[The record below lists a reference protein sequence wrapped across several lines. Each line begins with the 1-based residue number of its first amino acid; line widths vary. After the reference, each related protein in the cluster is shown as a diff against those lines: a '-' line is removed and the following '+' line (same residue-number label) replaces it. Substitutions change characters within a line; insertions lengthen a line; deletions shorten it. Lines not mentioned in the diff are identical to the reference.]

1 MSVAIPLYEGDN
13 WGINLNDFYLS
24 PQFVRKLH
32 QMLTDAQIRKIKPLE
47 KKKRYSDEKG
57 LYLEVTPAGGKFW
70 RLKYRFNSR
79 ESTLTIGSYPEIS
92 LAQARRSR
100 DEARIQLYQNIDPN
114 AVKYQRLQQID
125 KSTLFKS
132 LALEWMEDRKTVI
145 KEATY
150 LRDLS
155 VFEKDLFPSLGNL
168 PIDQIK
174 GKDVLA
180 CAKKIEERGAQEMAK
195 RSIPLA
201 GRIFR
206 FAIRKGIIEHDPT
219 PHLQEALKPRKVKH
233 MARLD
238 ISEFPPFLERMDR
251 YHGNILVKTALQLMT
266 LTFVRTAELINMEW
280 NEIDFENQL
289 WRIPAYKMKM
299 ALPHIVPL
307 SKQAI
312 ELIENLKPL
321 TGNKQFVFYN
331 HSTAKPLSNNALL
344 SAIRTMGYMGKMTG
358 HGFRGLA
365 STTLH
370 EQGYMHDAIE
380 IQLAHTVGNAVSQA
394 YNHAQHM
401 DYRIK
406 MMQEWSDFIDSL
418 RNNVIPFP
426 KYKVS

>member
-1 MSVAIPLYEGDN
+1 
-13 WGINLNDFYLS
+13 
-24 PQFVRKLH
+24 
-32 QMLTDAQIRKIKPLE
+32 MLTDAQIRKIKPLE

-70 RLKYRFNSR
+70 RLKYRFNGR
-79 ESTLTIGSYPEIS
+79 ERTLTIGSYPEIS

-114 AVKYQRLQQID
+114 AVKNQRLQKINEN
-125 KSTLFKS
+125 TLFQI
-132 LALEWMEDRKTVI
+132 LATEWMEDRKAVI

-155 VFEKDLFPSLGNL
+155 VFEKDLFPYIGKM

-174 GKDVLA
+174 GKDIFA
-180 CAKKIEERGAQEMAK
+180 CAKRIEERGAQEMAR

-201 GRIFR
+201 GRVFR
-206 FAIRKGIIEHDPT
+206 YAIRKGLIENDPT

-238 ISEFPPFLERMDR
+238 ISEFPAFLARMDR
-251 YHGNILVKTALQLMT
+251 YHGNIVIKTALQFMT
-266 LTFVRTAELINMEW
+266 LTFVRTAELRLMEW
-280 NEIDFENQL
+280 DEIDLENKL
-289 WRIPAYKMKM
+289 WRIPAEKMKM
-299 ALPHIVPL
+299 ALPHLVPL
-307 SKQAI
+307 SRQAI
-312 ELIENLKPL
+312 ELLEVVKPI
-321 TGNKQFVFYN
+321 TGMKQYVFYN
-331 HSTAKPLSNNALL
+331 YSTAKPISSNALL
-344 SAIRTMGYMGKMTG
+344 CAIRTMGYNGKMTG

-380 IQLAHTVGNAVSQA
+380 VQLAHRVGNAVSQA

-426 KYKVS
+426 KSKFA

>member
-1 MSVAIPLYEGDN
+1 
-13 WGINLNDFYLS
+13 
-24 PQFVRKLH
+24 
-32 QMLTDAQIRKIKPLE
+32 MLTDAQVRKIKPLD

-57 LYLEVTPAGGKFW
+57 LYLEVTPSNGRFW
-70 RLKYRFNSR
+70 RLKYRFNGR

-100 DEARIQLYQNIDPN
+100 DEARIQLYNNIDPN
-114 AVKYQRLQQID
+114 AVKNHRLKKLD
-125 KSTLFKS
+125 ESTLFKV
-132 LALEWMEDRKTVI
+132 LAMQWMDDRKGAIT
-145 KEATY
+145 EGTY

-155 VFEKDLFPSLGNL
+155 VFEKDIFPDLGDVSIEL
-168 PIDQIK
+168 IK
-174 GKDVLA
+174 GNDILA
-180 CAKKIEERGAQEMAK
+180 CAKKIEERGALEMAK
-195 RSIPLA
+195 RSIPLT
-201 GRIFR
+201 GRVFR
-206 FAIRKGIIEHDPT
+206 YAIRKGIIENDPT

-233 MARLD
+233 MVRLD

-251 YHGNILVKTALQLMT
+251 YHGNILVKTALQLIT

-280 NEIDFENQL
+280 SEIDFANKL

-307 SKQAI
+307 SRQAI
-312 ELIENLKPL
+312 ELIESLRPL

-394 YNHAQHM
+394 YNHAQHL
-401 DYRIK
+401 DYRIE

-418 RNNVIPFP
+418 RNKNIG
-426 KYKVS
+426 

>member
-1 MSVAIPLYEGDN
+1 
-13 WGINLNDFYLS
+13 
-24 PQFVRKLH
+24 
-32 QMLTDAQIRKIKPLE
+32 MLTDAQIRKIKPLE

-57 LYLEVTPAGGKFW
+57 LYLEVTSAGGMFW
-70 RLKYRFNSR
+70 RLKYRFNGR

-92 LAQARRSR
+92 LAKARRAR

-114 AVKYQRLQQID
+114 AVKNERLQTADESI
-125 KSTLFKS
+125 LFKS
-132 LALEWMEDRKTVI
+132 LAMEWMHDRKSAI
-145 KEATY
+145 KEGTY
-150 LRDLS
+150 SRDLTI
-155 VFEKDLFPSLGNL
+155 FEKDLFPYIGKL

-180 CAKKIEERGAQEMAK
+180 CAKKIEERGAVETAK

-206 FAIRKGIIEHDPT
+206 FAIRKGIIENDPT

-238 ISEFPPFLERMDR
+238 ISEFPAFLERMDH
-251 YHGNILVKTALQLMT
+251 YHGNILVKTALLVMT

-280 NEIDFENQL
+280 QEVDFENKL

-307 SKQAI
+307 SKQAL
-312 ELIENLKPL
+312 ELIESLKPL

-426 KYKVS
+426 KYKIS

>member
-1 MSVAIPLYEGDN
+1 M
-13 WGINLNDFYLS
+13 WGIIGGQKIIINNHPPICTDNI
-24 PQFVRKLH
+24 R
-32 QMLTDAQIRKIKPLE
+32 MLTDAQVRKIKPLD

-57 LYLEVTPAGGKFW
+57 LYLEVTPSNGRFW
-70 RLKYRFNSR
+70 RLKYRFNGR

-100 DEARIQLYQNIDPN
+100 DEARIQLYNNIDPN
-114 AVKYQRLQQID
+114 VVKNHRLKKMD
-125 KSTLFKS
+125 ESTLFNV
-132 LALEWMEDRKTVI
+132 LAMQWMDDRKGAIT
-145 KEATY
+145 EGTY

-155 VFEKDLFPSLGNL
+155 VFEKDIFPDLGDVSIEL
-168 PIDQIK
+168 IK
-174 GKDVLA
+174 GNDILA
-180 CAKKIEERGAQEMAK
+180 CAKKIEERGALEMAK
-195 RSIPLA
+195 RSIPLT
-201 GRIFR
+201 GRVFR
-206 FAIRKGIIEHDPT
+206 YAIRKGIIENDPT
-219 PHLQEALKPRKVKH
+219 SHLQEALKPRKVKH

-251 YHGNILVKTALQLMT
+251 YHGNILVKTALQLIT

-280 NEIDFENQL
+280 SEIDFSNKL

-307 SKQAI
+307 SRQAI
-312 ELIENLKPL
+312 ELIESLRPL

-380 IQLAHTVGNAVSQA
+380 IQLAHTVGNAVSKA
-394 YNHAQHM
+394 YNHAQHL

-406 MMQEWSDFIDSL
+406 MMQEWSDFIDGL
-418 RNNVIPFP
+418 RNRITIYSKTP
-426 KYKVS
+426 

>member
-1 MSVAIPLYEGDN
+1 
-13 WGINLNDFYLS
+13 
-24 PQFVRKLH
+24 
-32 QMLTDAQIRKIKPLE
+32 MLTDAQVRKIKPLE

-57 LYLEVTPAGGKFW
+57 LYLEVTPAGGRFW
-70 RLKYRFNSR
+70 RLKYRFNGR

-92 LAQARRSR
+92 LAQARRAR
-100 DEARIQLYQNIDPN
+100 DEARIQLYSNIDPN
-114 AVKYQRLQQID
+114 AVKNERLQQINENI
-125 KSTLFKS
+125 LFKS
-132 LALEWMEDRKTVI
+132 LAMEWMEDRKAVI
-145 KEATY
+145 KENTY

-155 VFEKDLFPSLGNL
+155 VFEKDLFPALGEM

-206 FAIRKGIIEHDPT
+206 FAIRKGIIENDPT

-233 MARLD
+233 RARLD

-251 YHGNILVKTALQLMT
+251 YHGNPVIKTALQLMT
-266 LTFVRTAELINMEW
+266 LTFVRTAELRMMEW
-280 NEIDFENQL
+280 DEIDFENRL
-289 WRIPAYKMKM
+289 WRIPAEKMKM
-299 ALPHIVPL
+299 ALPHLVPL
-307 SKQAI
+307 SRQAI
-312 ELIENLKPL
+312 ELLEGLIPL
-321 TGNKQFVFYN
+321 TGRKQYVFYN
-331 HSTAKPLSNNALL
+331 HSTAKPMSSNAILCV
-344 SAIRTMGYMGKMTG
+344 IRTMGYNGKMTG

-380 IQLAHTVGNAVSQA
+380 LQLAHRVGNAVSQA
-394 YNHAQHM
+394 YNHAQHLE
-401 DYRIK
+401 YRTK

-418 RNNVIPFP
+418 RNKIIPFP
-426 KYKVS
+426 KRKTV

>member
-1 MSVAIPLYEGDN
+1 
-13 WGINLNDFYLS
+13 
-24 PQFVRKLH
+24 
-32 QMLTDAQIRKIKPLE
+32 MLTDAQIRKIKPLE

-132 LALEWMEDRKTVI
+132 LALEWMEDRKIVI

>member
-1 MSVAIPLYEGDN
+1 
-13 WGINLNDFYLS
+13 
-24 PQFVRKLH
+24 
-32 QMLTDAQIRKIKPLE
+32 MLTDAQVRKIKPID

-57 LYLEVTPAGGKFW
+57 LYLEVTPSGGRFW
-70 RLKYRFNSR
+70 RLKYRFNGR
-79 ESTLTIGSYPEIS
+79 ESTLTIGSYPEVS
-92 LAQARRSR
+92 LAQARRVR
-100 DEARIQLYQNIDPN
+100 DEARIQLYNNIDPN
-114 AVKYQRLQQID
+114 AAKNQRLD
-125 KSTLFKS
+125 KTDKNKLFKV
-132 LALEWMEDRKTVI
+132 LAMEWMQDRKDAIT
-145 KEATY
+145 EGTY

-155 VFEKDLFPSLGNL
+155 VFEKDLFPALGDM

-180 CAKKIEERGAQEMAK
+180 CAKKIEERGALEMAK
-195 RSIPLA
+195 RSIPLT

-206 FAIRKGIIEHDPT
+206 YAIRKGIIENDPT

-251 YHGNILVKTALQLMT
+251 YHGSILVKTALQLMT

-280 NEIDFENQL
+280 NEIDFDNHL

-307 SKQAI
+307 SRQAI
-312 ELIENLKPL
+312 ELLESLRPI

-331 HSTAKPLSNNALL
+331 HSKAKPLSNNALL

-370 EQGYMHDAIE
+370 EKGYMHDAIE
-380 IQLAHTVGNAVSQA
+380 IQLAHTVGNSVSQA
-394 YNHAQHM
+394 YNHAQHL
-401 DYRIK
+401 DYRTK
-406 MMQEWSDFIDSL
+406 MMQEWSDFIDGL
-418 RNNVIPFP
+418 RN
-426 KYKVS
+426 

>member
-1 MSVAIPLYEGDN
+1 MGDK
-13 WGINLNDFYLS
+13 LS
-24 PQFVRKLH
+24 RQIFVPQIVWKRLK
-32 QMLTDAQIRKIKPLE
+32 MLTDAQIRKIRPLE

-70 RLKYRFNSR
+70 RLKYRFNAR

-114 AVKYQRLQQID
+114 AVKNQRLQQID
-125 KSTLFKS
+125 ESILFKS
-132 LALEWMEDRKTVI
+132 LAMEWMDDRKAVI

-155 VFEKDLFPSLGNL
+155 VFEKDLFPALGNL

-219 PHLQEALKPRKVKH
+219 PHLQEALKPRKVMH

-238 ISEFPPFLERMDR
+238 ISEFPAFLLRMDN
-251 YHGNILVKTALQLMT
+251 YHGNILVKTALLVMT
-266 LTFVRTAELINMEW
+266 LTFVRTSELINMEW
-280 NEIDFENQL
+280 NEIDFENKL
-289 WRIPAYKMKM
+289 WRIPAHKMKM

-307 SKQAI
+307 SKQSL
-312 ELIENLKPL
+312 ELIEGLKPL

-370 EQGYMHDAIE
+370 EQGYLHDAIE
-380 IQLAHTVGNAVSQA
+380 IQLAHQVGNAVSQA

-426 KYKVS
+426 KYRVS

>member
-1 MSVAIPLYEGDN
+1 
-13 WGINLNDFYLS
+13 
-24 PQFVRKLH
+24 
-32 QMLTDAQIRKIKPLE
+32 MLTDAQVRKIKPID

-57 LYLEVTPAGGKFW
+57 LYLEVTPSGGRFW
-70 RLKYRFNSR
+70 RLKYRFNGR
-79 ESTLTIGSYPEIS
+79 ESTLTIGSYPEVS
-92 LAQARRSR
+92 LAQARRVR
-100 DEARIQLYQNIDPN
+100 DEARIQLYNNIDPN
-114 AVKYQRLQQID
+114 AAKNQRLD
-125 KSTLFKS
+125 KTDKNKLFKV
-132 LALEWMEDRKTVI
+132 LAMEWMQDRKDAIT
-145 KEATY
+145 EGTY

-155 VFEKDLFPSLGNL
+155 VFEKDLFPALGDM

-180 CAKKIEERGAQEMAK
+180 CAKKIEERGALEMAK
-195 RSIPLA
+195 RSIPLT

-206 FAIRKGIIEHDPT
+206 YAIRKGIIENDPT

-251 YHGNILVKTALQLMT
+251 YHGSILVKTALQLMT

-280 NEIDFENQL
+280 NEIDFDNHL

-307 SKQAI
+307 SRQAI
-312 ELIENLKPL
+312 ELIESLRPI

-331 HSTAKPLSNNALL
+331 HSKAKPLSNNALL

-380 IQLAHTVGNAVSQA
+380 IQLAHTVGNSVSQA
-394 YNHAQHM
+394 YNHAQHL
-401 DYRIK
+401 DYRTK
-406 MMQEWSDFIDSL
+406 MMQEWADFIDGL
-418 RNNVIPFP
+418 R
-426 KYKVS
+426 S

>member
-1 MSVAIPLYEGDN
+1 
-13 WGINLNDFYLS
+13 
-24 PQFVRKLH
+24 
-32 QMLTDAQIRKIKPLE
+32 MLTDAQVRKIKPLD

-57 LYLEVTPAGGKFW
+57 LYLEVTPSGGRFW
-70 RLKYRFNSR
+70 RLKYRFNGR

-92 LAQARRSR
+92 LAQARRAR
-100 DEARIQLYQNIDPN
+100 DEARIQLYNNIDPN
-114 AVKYQRLQQID
+114 AVKTQRLQQMD
-125 KSTLFKS
+125 ESTLFKS
-132 LALEWMEDRKTVI
+132 LAMEWMEDRKAVI
-145 KEATY
+145 KETTY

-155 VFEKDLFPSLGNL
+155 VFEKDLFPALGDM

-206 FAIRKGIIEHDPT
+206 FAIRKGIIENDPT

-251 YHGNILVKTALQLMT
+251 YHGNPMIKTAIQLMT
-266 LTFVRTAELINMEW
+266 LTFVRTAELRMMEW
-280 NEIDFENQL
+280 DEINFETKL
-289 WRIPAYKMKM
+289 WRIPAEKMKM
-299 ALPHIVPL
+299 AQPHIVPL
-307 SKQAI
+307 SKQAL
-312 ELIENLKPL
+312 ELIERLRPL
-321 TGNKQFVFYN
+321 TGNKQYVFYN
-331 HSTAKPLSNNALL
+331 HSIAKPLSSNALL
-344 SAIRTMGYMGKMTG
+344 CAIRTMGYNGKMTG

-380 IQLAHTVGNAVSQA
+380 IQLAHRVGNAVSQA
-394 YNHAQHM
+394 YNHAQHL

-406 MMQEWSDFIDSL
+406 MMQDWSDFIDGL
-418 RNNVIPFP
+418 RE
-426 KYKVS
+426 K

>member
-1 MSVAIPLYEGDN
+1 M
-13 WGINLNDFYLS
+13 
-24 PQFVRKLH
+24 
-32 QMLTDAQIRKIKPLE
+32 
-47 KKKRYSDEKG
+47 
-57 LYLEVTPAGGKFW
+57 
-70 RLKYRFNSR
+70 KYRFNGR

-114 AVKYQRLQQID
+114 AVKNQRLQQID
-125 KSTLFKS
+125 ESTLFKS
-132 LALEWMEDRKTVI
+132 LAMEWMEDRKTVI

-150 LRDLS
+150 LRDYS
-155 VFEKDLFPSLGNL
+155 VFEKDLFPALGNM

-180 CAKKIEERGAQEMAK
+180 CAKKIEARGAQEMAK

-219 PHLQEALKPRKVKH
+219 PHLQEALRPRKIKH

-238 ISEFPPFLERMDR
+238 ISEFPAFLERMDR
-251 YHGNILVKTALQLMT
+251 YHGNIIIKSALQFMT
-266 LTFVRTAELINMEW
+266 LTFVRTAELRMMEW
-280 NEIDFENQL
+280 EEIDFENKL
-289 WRIPAYKMKM
+289 WRIPVHNMKM

-307 SKQAI
+307 SKQAL
-312 ELIENLKPL
+312 ELLEVLRPI
-321 TGNKQFVFYN
+321 TGMKQYVFYN
-331 HSTAKPLSNNALL
+331 YSTAKPMSSNALL
-344 SAIRTMGYMGKMTG
+344 CAIRTMGYQGKMTG

-380 IQLAHTVGNAVSQA
+380 VQLAHTVGNAVSQA

-418 RNNVIPFP
+418 RDNVIPFP
-426 KYKVS
+426 KSKLV

>member
-1 MSVAIPLYEGDN
+1 
-13 WGINLNDFYLS
+13 
-24 PQFVRKLH
+24 
-32 QMLTDAQIRKIKPLE
+32 MLTDAQIRKIKPLE
-47 KKKRYSDEKG
+47 KKKRYTDEKG

-70 RLKYRFNSR
+70 RLKYRFTGR

-114 AVKYQRLQQID
+114 AVKNQRLKKID
-125 KSTLFKS
+125 ESILFKS
-132 LALEWMEDRKTVI
+132 LAMEWMEDRKAVI
-145 KEATY
+145 KETTY

-219 PHLQEALKPRKVKH
+219 PNLQEALKPRKVKH

-238 ISEFPPFLERMDR
+238 ISEFPAFLARMDR
-251 YHGNILVKTALQLMT
+251 YHGNLIIKTALQMIT
-266 LTFVRTAELINMEW
+266 LTFVRTSELRMMEW
-280 NEIDFENQL
+280 EEIDLDNKL
-289 WRIPAYKMKM
+289 WRIPAHKMKM
-299 ALPHIVPL
+299 GLPHIVPL
-307 SKQAI
+307 SKQALDLLDI
-312 ELIENLKPL
+312 LRPI
-321 TGNKQFVFYN
+321 TGIKQYVFYN
-331 HSTAKPLSNNALL
+331 YSTAKPMSSNALL
-344 SAIRTMGYMGKMTG
+344 CAIRTMGYQGRMTG

-380 IQLAHTVGNAVSQA
+380 IQLAHTVGNTVSQA
-394 YNHAQHM
+394 YNHAQHI

-426 KYKVS
+426 KYKLA

>member
-1 MSVAIPLYEGDN
+1 MGDK
-13 WGINLNDFYLS
+13 LS
-24 PQFVRKLH
+24 QRIFVPQIVWKRLK
-32 QMLTDAQIRKIKPLE
+32 MLTDAQIRKIKPLE

>member
-1 MSVAIPLYEGDN
+1 
-13 WGINLNDFYLS
+13 
-24 PQFVRKLH
+24 
-32 QMLTDAQIRKIKPLE
+32 MLTDAQVRKIKPLD

-57 LYLEVTPAGGKFW
+57 LYLEVTPSGGRFW
-70 RLKYRFNSR
+70 RLKYRFNGR

-92 LAQARRSR
+92 LAQARRAR
-100 DEARIQLYQNIDPN
+100 DEARIQLYNNIDPN
-114 AVKYQRLQQID
+114 AVKNQRLQQMD
-125 KSTLFKS
+125 ESTLFKS
-132 LALEWMEDRKTVI
+132 LAMEWMEDRKAVI
-145 KEATY
+145 KETTY

-155 VFEKDLFPSLGNL
+155 VFEKDLFPALGDM

-180 CAKKIEERGAQEMAK
+180 CAKKIEERGALEMAK

-206 FAIRKGIIEHDPT
+206 FAIRKGLIENDPT
-219 PHLQEALKPRKVKH
+219 PHLHEALKPRKVKH

-251 YHGNILVKTALQLMT
+251 YHGNPMIKTAIQLMT
-266 LTFVRTAELINMEW
+266 LTFVRTAELRMMEW
-280 NEIDFENQL
+280 DEINFETKL
-289 WRIPAYKMKM
+289 WRIPAEKMKM
-299 ALPHIVPL
+299 AQPHIVPL
-307 SKQAI
+307 SRQAL
-312 ELIENLKPL
+312 ELIEKLRPL
-321 TGNKQFVFYN
+321 TGNKQYVFYN
-331 HSTAKPLSNNALL
+331 HSIAKPMSSNALL
-344 SAIRTMGYMGKMTG
+344 CVIRTMGYNGKMTG

-380 IQLAHTVGNAVSQA
+380 IQLAHRVGNAVSQA
-394 YNHAQHM
+394 YNHAQHL

-418 RNNVIPFP
+418 RN
-426 KYKVS
+426 K